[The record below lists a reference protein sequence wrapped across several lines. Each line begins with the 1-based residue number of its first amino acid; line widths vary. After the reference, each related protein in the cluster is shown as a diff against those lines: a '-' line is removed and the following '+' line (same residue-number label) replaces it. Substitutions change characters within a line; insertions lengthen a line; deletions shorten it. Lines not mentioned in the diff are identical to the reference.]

1 MIIKFDDELKCWKTP
16 YDTYHFS
23 DTSMNRVLEHMKNG
37 AFAISA
43 MTEGLPVG
51 KTYDEFTESEKQL
64 YKTAVER
71 TRELRNDL
79 RAAGFGYISA
89 LGGYKYD
96 PDENRN
102 EPVDAQEFSF
112 IVPKPKDMDDKTFVE
127 TAVNLGKKYEQKSI
141 MIGGIPEIANGQVR
155 YLQPS
160 NANAIEWEINPDME
174 FSNVHVY
181 KEIDREK
188 RPYYTAPKKMGGR
201 NIVFDSMSKRNLS
214 SIVGVRYVY
223 GSADWRKANTF
234 GEIVIP
240 KED

>member
-16 YDTYHFS
+16 HDTYHFS
-23 DTSMNRVLEHMKNG
+23 DASMNRVLEHMKNG

-51 KTYDEFTESEKQL
+51 KTYNNFTEREKQL

-71 TRELRNDL
+71 TRELQNDL
-79 RAAGFGYISA
+79 RAAGLGYISA
-89 LGGYKYD
+89 IGGYRYE
-96 PDENRN
+96 PDENRS
-102 EPVDAQEFSF
+102 EPIDAQEFSF

-127 TAVNLGKKYEQKSI
+127 TAVNLGKKYKQKSI

-160 NANAIEWEINPDME
+160 SENDIEWEIDPDMN

-181 KEIDREK
+181 KEIDREQ

-214 SIVGVRYVY
+214 AIVGFHYVY
-223 GSADWRKANTF
+223 GSYGWRKANTF

-240 KED
+240 RED